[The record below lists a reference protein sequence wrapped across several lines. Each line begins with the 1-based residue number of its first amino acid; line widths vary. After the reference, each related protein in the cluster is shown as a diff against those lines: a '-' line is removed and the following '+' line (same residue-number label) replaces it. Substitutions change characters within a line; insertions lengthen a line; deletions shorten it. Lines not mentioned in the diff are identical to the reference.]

1 MKRILFVLSLM
12 IGQFAFAQTGV
23 EFKETSHQFGKVK
36 KGVPVSFVFEFKN
49 VSAKPVVIE
58 FANADCGCTTPE
70 YRKDAIP
77 KGQKATIK
85 VTYNAA
91 LEGVF
96 KKSVNVKFTNSNQ
109 PYILTLEGEVA
120 ADPKA
125 VKAKSQS

>member
-1 MKRILFVLSLM
+1 MKGILFALSLM
-12 IGQFAFAQTGV
+12 IGQLVIAQTGV

-36 KGVPVSFVFEFKN
+36 KGVPVSFVFEYKN
-49 VSAKPVVIE
+49 VSAKPIVIE

-70 YRKDAIP
+70 YRQDALP
-77 KGQKATIK
+77 KAQKGTIK

-91 LEGVF
+91 VEGVF

-120 ADPKA
+120 TD
-125 VKAKSQS
+125 AKGGKTKS

>member
-12 IGQFAFAQTGV
+12 IGQIAFAQTGV
-23 EFKETSHQFGKVK
+23 EFKETSHKFGKIK
-36 KGVPVSFVFEFKN
+36 KGVPVSFVFEYKN

-70 YRKDAIP
+70 YLQSAVP

-91 LEGVF
+91 VEGVF

-120 ADPKA
+120 AD
-125 VKAKSQS
+125 AKVAKTKS

>member
-12 IGQFAFAQTGV
+12 IGQIAYAQTGI
-23 EFKETSHQFGKVK
+23 EFKETSHKFGKIK
-36 KGVPVSFVFEFKN
+36 KGVPVSFVFEYKN

-70 YRKDAIP
+70 YLQSAVP

-91 LEGVF
+91 VEGVF

-120 ADPKA
+120 ADAKVA
-125 VKAKSQS
+125 KAKS

>member
-1 MKRILFVLSLM
+1 MKRILFVLSLL
-12 IGQFAFAQTGV
+12 IGQIAFAQTGV
-23 EFKETSHQFGKVK
+23 EFKETSHKFGKIK
-36 KGVPVSFVFEFKN
+36 KGVPVSFVFEYKN
-49 VSAKPVVIE
+49 ITAKPVVIE

-70 YRKDAIP
+70 YLQSAVP

-91 LEGVF
+91 VEGVF

-120 ADPKA
+120 AE
-125 VKAKSQS
+125 AKVAKTKS

>member
-1 MKRILFVLSLM
+1 MKRILFVLSLL
-12 IGQFAFAQTGV
+12 IGQIAFAQTGV
-23 EFKETSHQFGKVK
+23 EFKETSHKFGKIK
-36 KGVPVSFVFEFKN
+36 KGVPVSFVFEYKN
-49 VSAKPVVIE
+49 VTAKPVVIE

-70 YRKDAIP
+70 YLQSAVP

-91 LEGVF
+91 VEGVF

-120 ADPKA
+120 AE
-125 VKAKSQS
+125 AKVAKTKS

>member
-12 IGQFAFAQTGV
+12 IGQIAYAQTGI
-23 EFKETSHQFGKVK
+23 EFKETSHKFGKIK
-36 KGVPVSFVFEFKN
+36 KGVPVSFVFEYKN

-70 YRKDAIP
+70 YLQSAVP

-91 LEGVF
+91 VEGVF

-120 ADPKA
+120 AD
-125 VKAKSQS
+125 AKVAKTKS